1 MEQIIKHG
9 DIFMYD
15 FGNNAGSVQ
24 SNKRPVLVIQADSF
38 NKTAPTIIVA
48 AITSVIKKQYLASHV
63 ILPDSTGLKLKSMVL
78 LEQLRTVNKEELSER
93 IGFLNDEI
101 SWKRINIGLKKTFGF
116 WNSNQV
122 CHSDIRCLCSK
133 CLSDYKSHSGC
144 IIRRIDPFTKKKGH
158 CDKCDGMGYDY
169 FILERFMTK

>member
-78 LEQLRTVNKEELSER
+78 LEQLRTVNKEDLTEH
-93 IGFLNDEI
+93 IGFLNDKI
-101 SWKRINIGLKKTFGF
+101 TWKQINSGLMKTFGF
-116 WNSNQV
+116 WIYKQV
-122 CHSDIRCLCSK
+122 RHSDIRSLCSK
-133 CLSDYKSHSGC
+133 CLSYYKSNPEY
-144 IIRRIDPFTKKKGH
+144 IIRRVDPFSREKVH
-158 CDKCDGMGYDY
+158 CSKCNGIGYDY